1 MPDVAVITGGSRGI
15 GAAAVEAFVS
25 AGYQVAFLY
34 RDDDAA
40 ARNISQKTGAL
51 MLKADVSCRAQIDQA
66 FARIRARLGAVDVL
80 VNNAGIAQFRL
91 FDEISVEEWDG
102 MMAVNLNGVFYCAQA
117 VVQEMISRKK
127 GCILNV
133 SSMWGISG
141 ASCESHYAAAKGA
154 VIALTKSLA
163 KELGP
168 SGIRVNCVAPGVI
181 RTGMNRALDEEAL
194 RDLAERTPLGR
205 LGEPEEVASVLVFL
219 AGSGASFITGQVLGV
234 DGGFA

>member
-25 AGYQVAFLY
+25 AGYLVAFLY

-51 MLKADVSCRAQIDQA
+51 MLKADVSCRVQIDQA
-66 FARIRARLGAVDVL
+66 FALIRARLGPVDVL

-168 SGIRVNCVAPGVI
+168 SGIRVNCIAPGVI